1 MDINL
6 IDDDKLKEECGVI
19 GVYSKEQNVANMI
32 YYGLYALQ
40 HRGQESAGIAVNN
53 NGTINYH
60 KDVGLVS
67 EVFNN
72 TNKLAKLE
80 GNMGIGHVRYST
92 DAENLAVNAQ
102 PLVVKYKKGSIAIS
116 HNGSIVN
123 AGSLREILE
132 DDGVVFQTT
141 NDCEVMAN
149 MIARYHK
156 DEIDKAVNRVMEL
169 LKGSYA
175 LVLMTENKL
184 IGVRDNQGIRP
195 LCLGKIDDGYILAS
209 ESCALDTIG
218 AEFVRD
224 IEPGEMVIIDE
235 NGIRS
240 IFNDK
245 WSKRKLC
252 IFELIY
258 LARPDSRIDDISV
271 YRARK
276 EAGKILAREYPVDA
290 DIVIAVPDSG
300 ISAAVGYAEESGI
313 PYSIGLIKN
322 RYVGRTFIKPNQNDR
337 EEGVKIKLNVLKE
350 NIEGKRVVL
359 VDDSIVRG
367 TTSRKLVK
375 MLKKAGAKEV
385 HLRISSPSV
394 MYPCYFGIDTPY
406 REHLVGANKT
416 IEEIREMI
424 DADSLGFLS
433 EEGLVKST
441 GKTDGFCLACL
452 NGDYP
457 MEIPREE
464 GAFREQR
471 TNI

>member
-1 MDINL
+1 MGFKL

-19 GVYSKEQNVANMI
+19 GVYSKEDNVVEMI
-32 YYGLYALQ
+32 YHGLYALQ
-40 HRGQESAGIAVNN
+40 HRGQESAGIATSS

-60 KDVGLVS
+60 KNMGLVS
-67 EVFNN
+67 EVFSSE
-72 TNKLAKLE
+72 KLEKLE

-92 DAENLAVNAQ
+92 AEENLGINAQ
-102 PLVVKYKKGSIAIS
+102 PLVVKYKKGSIAIA

-123 AGSLREILE
+123 GESLREILE
-132 DDGVVFQTT
+132 DEGVVFQTT

-156 DEIDKAVNRVMEL
+156 DEIEKAINRVMEVF
-169 LKGSYA
+169 KGSYA
-175 LVLMTENKL
+175 LVLMTNDKL

-195 LCLGKIDDGYILAS
+195 LCLGKIKDGYVLAS

-224 IEPGEMVIIDE
+224 IEPGEMVIIDG
-235 NGIRS
+235 NGIKS

-245 WSKRKLC
+245 WSKKRLC
-252 IFELIY
+252 IFEIVY
-258 LARPDSRIDDISV
+258 FARPDSRIDDISV
-271 YRARK
+271 YLARK

-290 DIVIAVPDSG
+290 DIVISVPDSG
-300 ISAAVGYAEESGI
+300 TSAAIGYAEESGI

-322 RYVGRTFIKPNQNDR
+322 RYIGRTFIKPNQSNR
-337 EEGVKIKLNVLKE
+337 EQGVKIKLNVLKE
-350 NIEGKRVVL
+350 NIQGKRVVL

-367 TTSRKLVK
+367 TTSKRIVS

-394 MYPCYFGIDTPY
+394 AYPCYFGIDTPY

-416 IEEIREMI
+416 MDEICQMVN
-424 DADSLGFLS
+424 ADSLGFLS
-433 EEGLVKST
+433 EEGLIKST
-441 GKTDGFCLACL
+441 GKAEGFCLACL

-464 GAFREQR
+464 AVLNE
-471 TNI
+471 

>member
-1 MDINL
+1 MGFKL

-19 GVYSKEQNVANMI
+19 GVYSKEDNVVEMI
-32 YYGLYALQ
+32 YHGLYALQ
-40 HRGQESAGIAVNN
+40 HRGQESAGIATSS

-60 KDVGLVS
+60 KNMGLVS
-67 EVFNN
+67 EVFSDE
-72 TNKLAKLE
+72 KLEKLE

-92 DAENLAVNAQ
+92 AEENLGINAQ
-102 PLVVKYKKGSIAIS
+102 PLVVKYKKGSIAIA

-123 AGSLREILE
+123 GESLREILE
-132 DDGVVFQTT
+132 DEGVVFQTT

-156 DEIDKAVNRVMEL
+156 DEIEKAINRVMEVF
-169 LKGSYA
+169 KGSYA
-175 LVLMTENKL
+175 LVLMTNDKL

-195 LCLGKIDDGYILAS
+195 LCLGKIKDGYVLAS

-224 IEPGEMVIIDE
+224 IEPGEMVIIDG
-235 NGIRS
+235 NGIKS

-245 WSKRKLC
+245 WSKKRLC
-252 IFELIY
+252 IFEIVY
-258 LARPDSRIDDISV
+258 FARPDSRIDDISV
-271 YRARK
+271 YLARK

-290 DIVIAVPDSG
+290 DIVISVPDSG
-300 ISAAVGYAEESGI
+300 TSAAIGYAEESGI

-322 RYVGRTFIKPNQNDR
+322 RYIGRTFIKPNQSNR
-337 EEGVKIKLNVLKE
+337 EQGVRIKLNVLKE
-350 NIEGKRVVL
+350 NIQGKRVVL

-367 TTSRKLVK
+367 TTSKRIVS
-375 MLKKAGAKEV
+375 MLKKSGAKEV

-394 MYPCYFGIDTPY
+394 AYPCYFGIDTPY

-416 IEEIREMI
+416 MDEICQMVN
-424 DADSLGFLS
+424 ADSLGFLS
-433 EEGLVKST
+433 EEGLIKST
-441 GKTDGFCLACL
+441 GKAEGFCLACL

-464 GAFREQR
+464 AVLNE
-471 TNI
+471 

>member
-1 MDINL
+1 MGFKL

-19 GVYSKEQNVANMI
+19 GVYSKEDNVAEMI
-32 YYGLYALQ
+32 YHGLYALQ
-40 HRGQESAGIAVNN
+40 HRGQESAGIATSS

-60 KDVGLVS
+60 KNMGLVS
-67 EVFNN
+67 EVFSNE
-72 TNKLAKLE
+72 KLEKLE

-92 DAENLAVNAQ
+92 AEENLGINAQ
-102 PLVVKYKKGSIAIS
+102 PLVVKYKKGSIAIA

-123 AGSLREILE
+123 GESLREILE
-132 DDGVVFQTT
+132 DEGVVFQTT

-156 DEIDKAVNRVMEL
+156 DEIEKAINRVMEVF
-169 LKGSYA
+169 KGSYA
-175 LVLMTENKL
+175 LVLMTNDKL

-195 LCLGKIDDGYILAS
+195 LCLGKIKDGYVLAS

-224 IEPGEMVIIDE
+224 IEPGEMVIIDG
-235 NGIRS
+235 NGIKS

-245 WSKRKLC
+245 WSKKRLC
-252 IFELIY
+252 IFEIVY
-258 LARPDSRIDDISV
+258 FARPDSRIDDISV
-271 YRARK
+271 YLARK

-290 DIVIAVPDSG
+290 DIVISVPDSG
-300 ISAAVGYAEESGI
+300 TSAAIGYAEESGI

-322 RYVGRTFIKPNQNDR
+322 RYIGRTFIKPNQSNR
-337 EEGVKIKLNVLKE
+337 EQGVRIKLNVLKE
-350 NIEGKRVVL
+350 NIQGKRVVL

-367 TTSRKLVK
+367 TTSKRIVS
-375 MLKKAGAKEV
+375 MLKKSGAKEV

-394 MYPCYFGIDTPY
+394 AYPCYFGIDTPY

-416 IEEIREMI
+416 MDEICQMVN
-424 DADSLGFLS
+424 ADSLGFLS
-433 EEGLVKST
+433 EEGLIKST
-441 GKTDGFCLACL
+441 GKAEGFCLACL

-464 GAFREQR
+464 AVLNE
-471 TNI
+471 

>member
-1 MDINL
+1 MGFKL

-19 GVYSKEQNVANMI
+19 GVYSKEDNVVEMI
-32 YYGLYALQ
+32 YHGLYALQ
-40 HRGQESAGIAVNN
+40 HRGQESAGIATSS

-60 KDVGLVS
+60 KNMGLVS
-67 EVFNN
+67 EVFSNE
-72 TNKLAKLE
+72 KLEKLE

-92 DAENLAVNAQ
+92 AEENLGINAQ
-102 PLVVKYKKGSIAIS
+102 PLVVKYKKGSIAIA

-123 AGSLREILE
+123 GESLREILE
-132 DDGVVFQTT
+132 DEGVVFQTT

-156 DEIDKAVNRVMEL
+156 DEIEKAINRVMEVF
-169 LKGSYA
+169 KGSYA
-175 LVLMTENKL
+175 LVLMTNDKL

-195 LCLGKIDDGYILAS
+195 LCLGKIKDGYVLAS

-224 IEPGEMVIIDE
+224 IEPGEMVIIDG
-235 NGIRS
+235 NGIKS

-245 WSKRKLC
+245 WSKKRLC
-252 IFELIY
+252 IFEIVY
-258 LARPDSRIDDISV
+258 FARPDSRIDDISV
-271 YRARK
+271 YLARK

-290 DIVIAVPDSG
+290 DIVISVPDSG
-300 ISAAVGYAEESGI
+300 TSAAIGYAEESGI

-322 RYVGRTFIKPNQNDR
+322 RYIGRTFIKPNQSNR
-337 EEGVKIKLNVLKE
+337 EQGVRIKLNVLKE
-350 NIEGKRVVL
+350 NIQGKRVVL

-367 TTSRKLVK
+367 TTSKRIVS
-375 MLKKAGAKEV
+375 MLKKSGAKEV

-394 MYPCYFGIDTPY
+394 AYPCYFGIDTPY

-416 IEEIREMI
+416 MDEICQMVN
-424 DADSLGFLS
+424 ADSLGFLS
-433 EEGLVKST
+433 EEGLIKST
-441 GKTDGFCLACL
+441 GKAEGFCLACL

-464 GAFREQR
+464 AVLNE
-471 TNI
+471 